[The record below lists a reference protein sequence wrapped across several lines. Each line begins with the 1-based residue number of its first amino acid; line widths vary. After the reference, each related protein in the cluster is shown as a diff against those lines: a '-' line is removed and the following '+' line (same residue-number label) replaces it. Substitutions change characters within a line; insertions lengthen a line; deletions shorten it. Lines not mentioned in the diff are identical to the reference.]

1 MNYPESE
8 ARASLNHS
16 PDDTATKL
24 KIEILDSSNLNMLL
38 LIERPAPMPNVVEEL
53 ESLRRRIAD
62 LNDAEL
68 PAAYLQSLAI
78 TQIGDVFHLD
88 FYGDCFE
95 EGYED
100 LLNTLANPD
109 IAACA
114 RSLNL
119 RGPDE
124 GANGTKNWDIEP
136 LLATETSFSELETLA
151 IQLNQPADHNRS
163 VVAAD
168 YEEDGVL
175 ARLLAK
181 APRLQELTVPSAP
194 NRAFFEAGHHPL
206 RFLSVDAGYD
216 TQNFISHL
224 AGSTCFFELRTFE
237 WGEYHETY
245 MDDYLTR
252 CTSLD
257 DYRELFQSEAFGSVT
272 RFVWR
277 NPVCTEEQIRELKA
291 LKPDL
296 QLLVVRYSDKYV

>member
-1 MNYPESE
+1 
-8 ARASLNHS
+8 
-16 PDDTATKL
+16 
-24 KIEILDSSNLNMLL
+24 
-38 LIERPAPMPNVVEEL
+38 MPNVAEEL
-53 ESLRRRIAD
+53 ESLRHRIAD

-100 LLNTLANPD
+100 LLNTLANPE
-109 IAACA
+109 IAARV
-114 RSLNL
+114 RSLIL

-136 LLATETSFSELETLA
+136 LLATKASFPELETFA
-151 IQLNQPADHNRS
+151 IQLNRPADHNRS

-168 YEEDGVL
+168 HEEHGVL
-175 ARLLAK
+175 ARLLTK

-194 NRAFFEAGHHPL
+194 NSSFFETGHRPL

-224 AGSTCFFELRTFE
+224 AGSTCFPELRTLE
-237 WGEYHETY
+237 WGEYHENY

-277 NPVCTEEQIRELKA
+277 NPVCTEEEIRELKA
-291 LKPDL
+291 LKPDM
-296 QLLVVRYSDKYV
+296 QLLVVRCSNEYV